1 MLAPMAKTFITR
13 NPNRRTSPVAW
24 PRMRNSIS
32 ATFSAVMAIESIEL
46 AATENAK
53 VCASVR
59 IKYFAVESTSPEE
72 RLRPEPGRDAG
83 DADLSR
89 PGMGG
94 VGMSRFN
101 PSRVGDLEAP
111 DNSRRIR
118 GLPEGI

>member
-1 MLAPMAKTFITR
+1 MSVINKTTKGKNER
-13 NPNRRTSPVAW
+13 
-24 PRMRNSIS
+24 
-32 ATFSAVMAIESIEL
+32 IEL

-59 IKYFAVESTSPEE
+59 IKYLAVESTSPEE

-118 GLPEGI
+118 GLPEGIPAMLAPFLDRR